1 MAVWFVTGASRG
13 FGRAIIEAAYAAGHS
28 VVAAVRDTG
37 SFDASGFDPAR
48 MMVVGIDVTDE
59 DQVHH
64 SVDEAS
70 ASFGRIDVLVNNA
83 GHGLLG
89 PIEETSDAEVREVYG
104 VNVFGLLNVTRAVL
118 PVMRAQ
124 GSGRII
130 NIGSMGGFASFAATG
145 IYASTKFAVE
155 GITESLNGDLANS
168 GITATVIEPGQF
180 RTDFMD
186 PSSMRFTAAERIPA
200 YDQTVTGLIETFRNS
215 GNHTQAGDPRKAAEI
230 VVQVASADPPPVRVP
245 LGKDAVQ
252 RVEKKLAQVAAELA
266 LWRTIGESTD
276 FD

>member
-13 FGRAIIEAAYAAGHS
+13 FGRAIIETAYAAGHS

-48 MMVVGIDVTDE
+48 MMVVGIDVTNE
-59 DQVHH
+59 DQVHR

-130 NIGSMGGFASFAATG
+130 NIGSMGGFA
-145 IYASTKFAVE
+145 
-155 GITESLNGDLANS
+155 
-168 GITATVIEPGQF
+168 
-180 RTDFMD
+180 
-186 PSSMRFTAAERIPA
+186 
-200 YDQTVTGLIETFRNS
+200 
-215 GNHTQAGDPRKAAEI
+215 
-230 VVQVASADPPPVRVP
+230 
-245 LGKDAVQ
+245 
-252 RVEKKLAQVAAELA
+252 
-266 LWRTIGESTD
+266 
-276 FD
+276 